1 MHDGFCS
8 KAQLRRVFGGLV
20 VTALLGGLAG
30 ITYPWGTHASPAP
43 AQPKALQMF
52 FVDVE
57 GGQATLIVTS
67 EDKSLLIDT
76 GWPDNNGRDADRI
89 VAAAKLAGIKKIDLV
104 LLTHYHQD
112 HAGGVE
118 QLAAKFPLGTFI
130 DHGENR
136 EAPDSGSGQAF
147 RDYQAVLA
155 SGNHKRIIAKPGDD
169 LPLGGIRATVV
180 SADGAVIDKP
190 LPGAGEENPACNAS
204 GQSPA
209 DQSEN
214 ARSLGVIFSFGR
226 VRILDLGDLTSDKER
241 LLMCPMN
248 KLGKI
253 DVLVVSHHGS
263 LTSSSPALLNGIAPR
278 VAIMDNG
285 ATKGGAPL
293 SWDTI
298 EKSPRLE
305 DLWQLHYSNEGGA
318 AHNAAES
325 FIANLGGSDNGNYL
339 KLTVSLDGSF
349 DVYNART
356 QATKHYAPG
365 PTR

>member
-1 MHDGFCS
+1 MRDRFCS
-8 KAQLRRVFGGLV
+8 RVQLGRV
-20 VTALLGGLAG
+20 LGGVVLTAALGGIAG
-30 ITYPWGTHASPAP
+30 ITYPWVARASSAPAP
-43 AQPKALQMF
+43 PKAMQMF

-67 EDKSLLIDT
+67 EDTSLLIDT

-89 VAAAKLAGIKKIDLV
+89 VAAAKLAGITKIDFV

-112 HAGGVE
+112 HAGGVQ
-118 QLAAKFPLGTFI
+118 QLAARFPLGAFV

-136 EAPDSGSGQAF
+136 EAPDSGTGEAF
-147 RDYQAVLA
+147 RNYQALLVRE
-155 SGNHKRIIAKPGDD
+155 NHKRIIAKPGDD

-190 LPGAGEENPACNAS
+190 LPGAGEENPTCNTS
-204 GQSPA
+204 GPSPA
-209 DQSEN
+209 DPSEN
-214 ARSLGVIFSFGR
+214 ARSLGVMFSFGR

-263 LTSSSPALLNGIAPR
+263 LSSSSPALLNGIAPR

-285 ATKGGAPL
+285 ETKGGAPL

-305 DLWQLHYSNEGGA
+305 DLWQLHYSNEGRA
-318 AHNAAES
+318 THNAAES
-325 FIANLGGSDNGNYL
+325 FIANLRGPDAGNYL

>member
-1 MHDGFCS
+1 MHDRFCS
-8 KAQLRRVFGGLV
+8 KAQLRRVLGGLV
-20 VTALLGGLAG
+20 LTVLLGGLAG
-30 ITYPWGTHASPAP
+30 ITYPWVTHASPAP
-43 AQPKALQMF
+43 APPKSMQMF

-89 VAAAKLAGIKKIDLV
+89 VAAAKLAGITKIDLL

-305 DLWQLHYSNEGGA
+305 DLWQLHYSTEGGA

-325 FIANLGGSDNGNYL
+325 FIANLGGPDTGNYL

-349 DVYNART
+349 DIYNART
-356 QATKHYAPG
+356 QATKHYVPG
-365 PTR
+365 PSR

>member
-8 KAQLRRVFGGLV
+8 KAQLRRVLGGLV
-20 VTALLGGLAG
+20 LTVLLGGLAG
-30 ITYPWGTHASPAP
+30 ITYPWVTNASPAP
-43 AQPKALQMF
+43 AQPKAMQMF

-214 ARSLGVIFSFGR
+214 ARSLGVMFNFGK

-318 AHNAAES
+318 EHNAAES
-325 FIANLGGSDNGNYL
+325 FIANLGGPDAGNYL

-356 QATKHYAPG
+356 RATKHYAPG